1 MSKSLH
7 RRTLE
12 VCIVSA
18 HPLVLEE
25 FRALLPEPDFH
36 ARRIRVDAIPPPD
49 LHQVRPRPSLF
60 VVDAYAP
67 VPAAAAL
74 VGSILEPFPRAR
86 VLAVAEH
93 LTEENGFALLRAG
106 ARGLLTYSEARQ
118 RLPQACR
125 RVAAGE
131 LWAPRAML
139 SRFLDWNCSRAG
151 NHFPAGNANG
161 LGKRSQEV
169 LAALLENLSNKEI
182 ANRLHMSERTVKF
195 HISRLL
201 AAYHV
206 RHRTDLILRLLPYKS
221 A

>member
-1 MSKSLH
+1 MSKSPH

-36 ARRIRVDAIPPPD
+36 ARTIRVDAIPPPD

-74 VGSILEPFPRAR
+74 VGSILEPFPHARA
-86 VLAVAEH
+86 LAVAEH
-93 LTEENGFALLRAG
+93 LTEENGFALLRAR

-118 RLPQACR
+118 RLPEACKL
-125 RVAAGE
+125 VAAGG

-139 SRFLDWNCSRAG
+139 SRFVDWNCSRAG
-151 NHFPAGNANG
+151 NHFPAGNTNG
-161 LGKRSQEV
+161 LGRSQAV

-206 RHRTDLILRLLPYKS
+206 RHRTDLILLLLPYKS